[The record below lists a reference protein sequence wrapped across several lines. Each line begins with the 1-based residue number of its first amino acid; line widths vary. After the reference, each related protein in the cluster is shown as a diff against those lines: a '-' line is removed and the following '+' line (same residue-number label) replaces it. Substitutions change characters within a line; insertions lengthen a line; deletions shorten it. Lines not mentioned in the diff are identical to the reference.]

1 MVPTTVYV
9 VESRAQSSY
18 SSKQTP
24 STSKPQEQKPGQ
36 EPRRGL
42 GEVAGLVAQGLLM
55 FIFFPLIPPLAH
67 MALLPVSKK
76 TAVCLSTINA
86 GTEAPLQIV
95 FTLWLVMRGL
105 VRPWGEDVTVLTWE
119 EDRCLT
125 HP

>member
-105 VRPWGEDVTVLTWE
+105 V
-119 EDRCLT
+119 
-125 HP
+125 